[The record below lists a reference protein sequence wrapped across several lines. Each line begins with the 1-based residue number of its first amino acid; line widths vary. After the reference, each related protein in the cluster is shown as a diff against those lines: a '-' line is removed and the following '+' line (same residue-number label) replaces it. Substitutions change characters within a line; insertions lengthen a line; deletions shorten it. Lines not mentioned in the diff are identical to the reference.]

1 MRSTIVLISLLLI
14 PVMVTAHL
22 WMYEREMKPELE
34 GRALLELKRLGVKH
48 PNVKLDYLDATI
60 YGVSDDVDTRNHA
73 AAAMHDLPGI
83 HFADRN
89 NLIVVPAHVSA
100 QLDGQV
106 LTLSGWLP
114 DEKSV
119 QAFLKIVGDFRPDLK
134 LDAKKL
140 GISPVVATGID
151 GTEEISPTHRLV
163 RPILASLRVWPSL
176 SIERNGDTYVMQGF
190 LPSAKYRQAVIGA
203 VQDNPGGWKVDASGL
218 IGAQHV
224 QEAAFTKSDALPQ
237 FLRSYFEAP
246 APGTFSIKEDNI
258 PHIVADATHEMEA
271 EWLGL
276 LRGVSGAARVDAALT
291 LHPSVF
297 QLPGY
302 RPQSEVVEGT
312 LPPLVDAL
320 KQTAVF
326 FDPLTNTLPPEEE
339 ARLATVAPLM
349 IACGPGLQILISG
362 TGGAATD
369 TPSAHHARCDIVKAK
384 LAALGVAA
392 SQVEV
397 ADLGA
402 LYAQGPAV
410 TDPQK
415 QSGARVELL
424 VK

>member
-1 MRSTIVLISLLLI
+1 MRSTIVLISFLLI

-22 WMYEREMKPELE
+22 WIYERDMKPELE
-34 GRALLELKRLGVKH
+34 SRARLELKRVGVQH

-60 YGVSDDVDTRNHA
+60 SGVSDDVDTRNHA
-73 AAAMHDLPGI
+73 AAAMHDVPGI

-89 NLIVVPAHVSA
+89 NLIVVPAQVNA
-100 QLDGQV
+100 KLDGQV
-106 LTLSGWLP
+106 LTLGGWLP

-119 QAFLKIVGDFRPDLK
+119 QAFLKIVGNFRPDLT
-134 LDAKKL
+134 LEAKKL

-176 SIERNGDTYVMQGF
+176 SIERTGDTYAMKGF
-190 LPSAKYRQAVIGA
+190 LPSAQSRQAVIDA
-203 VQDNPGGWKVDASGL
+203 VQENPGGWKVDASGL

-224 QEAAFTKSDALPQ
+224 HEAAFTKSDALPQ

-246 APGTFSIKEDNI
+246 APGTFAIKEDNV
-258 PHIVADATHEMEA
+258 PHIVADATREMEA

-276 LRGVSGAARVDAALT
+276 LRGVSGAARVDAVLT
-291 LHPSVF
+291 VYPSVF
-297 QLPGY
+297 QIPGY

-320 KQTAVF
+320 KHTAAF
-326 FDPLTNTLPPEEE
+326 FDPLTNTLTPEEE

-349 IACGPGLQILISG
+349 IACGPGLQILLSG
-362 TGGAATD
+362 TGGAETD
-369 TPSAHHARCDIVKAK
+369 TPAAHHARCDIVKAK
-384 LAALGVAA
+384 LTALGVAA
-392 SQVEV
+392 SQMEV

-402 LYAQGPAV
+402 LYAQSPGPA
-410 TDPQK
+410 DPQK
-415 QSGARVELL
+415 QSGARVEML

>member
-1 MRSTIVLISLLLI
+1 MRSTIVLVTFLLI

-22 WMYEREMKPELE
+22 WIYERQMKPELE
-34 GRALLELKRLGVKH
+34 GRALHELKRLGVKH
-48 PNVKLDYLDATI
+48 ANVRLDFLDATI
-60 YGVSDDVDTRNHA
+60 SGVSDDVDTRTHA

-83 HFADRN
+83 HFVDRN
-89 NLIVVPAHVSA
+89 NLIVVPAQVKA

-119 QAFLKIVGDFRPDLK
+119 QTLLKIVGDFRPDLK
-134 LDAKKL
+134 LEAKKL

-151 GTEEISPTHRLV
+151 GTEEISPKHRLV

-176 SIERNGDTYVMQGF
+176 SIEKNGDTYVMKGF
-190 LPSAKYRQAVIGA
+190 LPSAKYRQAVIDA
-203 VQDNPGGWKVDASGL
+203 VQDNPGGWKVDANGL

-224 QEAAFTKSDALPQ
+224 HEAAFTKGEALPQ

-246 APGTFSIKEDNI
+246 APGTFAIKEDNI

-276 LRGVSGAARVDAALT
+276 LRGVSGAARVDAVLT

-302 RPQSEVVEGT
+302 RPQSEVAEGT

-320 KQTAVF
+320 KQTAAF
-326 FDPLTNTLPPEEE
+326 FDPLTHTLPPEEE
-339 ARLATVAPLM
+339 AKLATLAPLM
-349 IACGPGLQILISG
+349 IACGPGLRLLLSG
-362 TGGAATD
+362 TGGAATE
-369 TPSAHHARCDIVKAK
+369 TSAAHHARCDIVKAK
-384 LAALGVAA
+384 LAALGVPAN
-392 SQVEV
+392 QMEV
-397 ADLGA
+397 ADLGG
-402 LYAQGPAV
+402 LYALSPAA

-415 QSGARVELL
+415 QSSARVEML